1 MTRKQATI
9 AVRSGLND
17 DEQYG
22 CVVPPIHLSSTYNFL
37 DFNEPRAHDYSRRG
51 NPTRDVVQ
59 RALAELEGGAGAVLT
74 NTGMSAIHLVTT
86 VFLKPG
92 DLLVAPHDCY
102 GGSYRLFDSLSK
114 RGAYRVKFV
123 DQGDKAA
130 LAAAL
135 AEKPK
140 LVLVESPSNPLL
152 RVVDIASICQAARE
166 AGAISVVD
174 NTFLSPA
181 LQNPLALGADLVV
194 HSCTKYL
201 NGHSDVVAGAVIS
214 KDAAMA
220 TDMAW
225 WANNIGVTGAAFDS
239 YLLLRGLRTL
249 SPRIAAAQRNA
260 LAIVDYLQQQP
271 LVKKL
276 YHPSLPENAGHEFA
290 VRQQRGFGA
299 MLSFEIDADEAKLR
313 RFLKALQL
321 FTLAESLG
329 GVESLISHT
338 ATMTHAG
345 MSAEARAA
353 AGISDTLLRISVGIE
368 DHEDLIADLDN
379 AFRIAAEE

>member
-22 CVVPPIHLSSTYNFL
+22 CVVPPIHLSSTYNFT

-59 RALAELEGGAGAVLT
+59 RALAELEGGAGAVMT
-74 NTGMSAIHLVTT
+74 NTGMSAIHLVCT

-102 GGSYRLFDSLSK
+102 GGSYRLFDSMSK

-123 DQGDKAA
+123 DQGDEAA
-130 LAAAL
+130 LEAAL

-152 RVVDIASICQAARE
+152 RVVDIASICKAATE
-166 AGAISVVD
+166 AGAVTVVD

-181 LQNPLALGADLVV
+181 LQNPLALGADLVL

-201 NGHSDVVAGAVIS
+201 NGHSDVVAGAVIA
-214 KDAAMA
+214 KDPALV
-220 TDMAW
+220 TELAW
-225 WANNIGVTGAAFDS
+225 WANNIGVTGSAFDS
-239 YLLLRGLRTL
+239 YLLLRGMRTL
-249 SPRIAAAQRNA
+249 APRMAAAQRNA
-260 LAIVDYLQQQP
+260 LAIVDYLKQQP

-276 YHPSLPENAGHEFA
+276 YHPSLPENAGHQFA
-290 VRQQRGFGA
+290 VRQQKGFGA
-299 MLSFEIDADEAKLR
+299 MLSFEFDGDEAALR
-313 RFLKALQL
+313 CFLKALEL

-353 AGISDTLLRISVGIE
+353 AGISETLLRISVGIE

-379 AFRIAAEE
+379 AFRIAAKR

>member
-1 MTRKQATI
+1 MTRKPATI

-22 CVVPPIHLSSTYNFL
+22 CVVPPIHLSTTYNFL

-59 RALAELEGGAGAVLT
+59 RTLAELEGGAGAVLT

-123 DQGDKAA
+123 DQGDPVALQAA
-130 LAAAL
+130 LD
-135 AEKPK
+135 ENPK
-140 LVLVESPSNPLL
+140 LVLIESPSNPLL
-152 RVVDIASICQAARE
+152 RVVDISAICAAARA

-174 NTFLSPA
+174 NTFMSPA
-181 LQNPLALGADLVV
+181 LQNPLALGADLVI

-201 NGHSDVVAGAVIS
+201 NGHSDVVAGAVIA
-214 KDAAMA
+214 KDPQLA
-220 TDMAW
+220 TDLAW

-239 YLLLRGLRTL
+239 YLLLRGIRTL

-260 LAIVDYLQQQP
+260 LAIVEYLKQQKQ
-271 LVKKL
+271 VKKL
-276 YHPSLPENAGHEFA
+276 YHPSLPENAGHEHA

-299 MLSFEIDADEAKLR
+299 MLSFEIDGDEALLR
-313 RFLKALQL
+313 RFLKALRL

-353 AGISDTLLRISVGIE
+353 AGISDTLLRVSVGIE

-379 AFRIAAEE
+379 AFRIAAEG

>member
-102 GGSYRLFDSLSK
+102 GGSYRLFDSLAK

-123 DQGDKAA
+123 DQGDRAA
-130 LAAAL
+130 LDAAL

-152 RVVDIASICQAARE
+152 RVVDIAAICEAARA
-166 AGAISVVD
+166 AGAVSVVD

-181 LQNPLALGADLVV
+181 LQNPLALGADLVI

-201 NGHSDVVAGAVIS
+201 NGHSDVVAGAVIA
-214 KDAAMA
+214 KDPALV
-220 TDMAW
+220 TELAW

-249 SPRIAAAQRNA
+249 APRMAAAQRNA
-260 LAIVDYLQQQP
+260 LAIVSYLQQQP

-276 YHPSLPENAGHEFA
+276 YHPSLPENAGHEHA
-290 VRQQRGFGA
+290 ARQQRGFGA
-299 MLSFEIDADEAKLR
+299 MLSFELDSDEALLR

-353 AGISDTLLRISVGIE
+353 AGISETLLRVSVGIE

-379 AFRIAAEE
+379 AFRTASEG

>member
-102 GGSYRLFDSLSK
+102 GGSYRLFDSMAK

-123 DQGDKAA
+123 DQGDRAA
-130 LAAAL
+130 LDAAL
-135 AEKPK
+135 TEKPK

-152 RVVDIASICQAARE
+152 RVVDIAAICEAARG
-166 AGAISVVD
+166 AGAVSVVD

-181 LQNPLALGADLVV
+181 LQNPLALGADLVI

-201 NGHSDVVAGAVIS
+201 NGHSDVVAGAVIA
-214 KDAAMA
+214 KDPARV
-220 TDMAW
+220 TELAW

-249 SPRIAAAQRNA
+249 APRMAAAQRNA
-260 LAIVDYLQQQP
+260 LAIVSYLQQQP

-276 YHPSLPENAGHEFA
+276 YHPSLPENAGHEYA
-290 VRQQRGFGA
+290 ARQQRGFGA
-299 MLSFEIDADEAKLR
+299 MLSFELDGDEALLR

-353 AGISDTLLRISVGIE
+353 AGISETLLRISVGIE

-379 AFRIAAEE
+379 AFRTASEG

>member
-22 CVVPPIHLSSTYNFL
+22 CVVPPIHLSTTYNFT

-59 RALAELEGGAGAVLT
+59 RALAELEGGAGAVMT
-74 NTGMSAIHLVTT
+74 NTGMSAIHLVCT

-102 GGSYRLFDSLSK
+102 GGSYRLFDSLSQ

-123 DQGDKAA
+123 DQGD
-130 LAAAL
+130 AAAL
-135 AEKPK
+135 QAALDEKPK
-140 LVLVESPSNPLL
+140 LVLIESPSNPLL
-152 RVVDIASICQAARE
+152 RVVDIAAICQAA
-166 AGAISVVD
+166 AAVGAVSVVD

-181 LQNPLALGADLVV
+181 LQNPLALGADLVI

-214 KDAAMA
+214 KDPRHV
-220 TDMAW
+220 TELAW

-249 SPRIAAAQRNA
+249 APRMAAAQRNA
-260 LAIVDYLQQQP
+260 LAIVEYLKQQP
-271 LVKKL
+271 RVKKL
-276 YHPSLPENAGHEFA
+276 YHPSLPENTGHQFA
-290 VRQQRGFGA
+290 VRQQKGFGA
-299 MLSFEIDADEAKLR
+299 MLSFEFDGDEAALR
-313 RFLKALQL
+313 RFLKALEL

-353 AGISDTLLRISVGIE
+353 AGISETLLRISVGIE

-379 AFRIAAEE
+379 AFQVAGKR

>member
-130 LAAAL
+130 LQAAL

-152 RVVDIASICQAARE
+152 RVVDIAAICQVARE

-181 LQNPLALGADLVV
+181 LQNPLALGADLVL

-201 NGHSDVVAGAVIS
+201 NGHSDVVAGVVIA
-214 KDAAMA
+214 KDPALV
-220 TDMAW
+220 TELAW

-249 SPRIAAAQRNA
+249 APRMAAAQRNA
-260 LAIVDYLQQQP
+260 LAIVDYLKQQP

-276 YHPSLPENAGHEFA
+276 YHPSLPENAGHEYA

-299 MLSFEIDADEAKLR
+299 MLSFELDADENRLR

-353 AGISDTLLRISVGIE
+353 AGISETLLRISVGIE

-379 AFRIAAEE
+379 AFRIAAEG

>member
-123 DQGDKAA
+123 DQGDEAA

-135 AEKPK
+135 EEKPK

-152 RVVDIASICQAARE
+152 RVVDIAAICAAARA
-166 AGAISVVD
+166 AGAVSVVD

-181 LQNPLALGADLVV
+181 LQNPLALGADLVI

-201 NGHSDVVAGAVIS
+201 NGHSDVVAGAVIA
-214 KDAAMA
+214 KDPALV
-220 TDMAW
+220 TELAW

-249 SPRIAAAQRNA
+249 APRMAAAQRNA
-260 LAIVDYLQQQP
+260 LAIVDYLKQQP

-276 YHPSLPENAGHEFA
+276 YHPSLPENAGHQFA
-290 VRQQRGFGA
+290 ARQQRGFGA
-299 MLSFEIDADEAKLR
+299 MLSFELDADEARLR

-345 MSAEARAA
+345 MSADARAA
-353 AGISDTLLRISVGIE
+353 AGISDSLLRISVGIE

-379 AFRIAAEE
+379 AFRIAAEG

>member
-114 RGAYRVKFV
+114 RGVYRVKFV
-123 DQGDKAA
+123 DQGDEAA

-152 RVVDIASICQAARE
+152 RVVDIAAICAAARA
-166 AGAISVVD
+166 AGAVSVVD

-181 LQNPLALGADLVV
+181 LQNPLALGADLVI

-201 NGHSDVVAGAVIS
+201 NGHSDVVAGAVIA
-214 KDAAMA
+214 KDPALV
-220 TDMAW
+220 TELAW

-249 SPRIAAAQRNA
+249 APRMAAAQRNA
-260 LAIVDYLQQQP
+260 LAIVDYLKQQP

-276 YHPSLPENAGHEFA
+276 YHPSLPENAGHQFA
-290 VRQQRGFGA
+290 ARQQRGFGA
-299 MLSFEIDADEAKLR
+299 MLSFELDADEARLR

-345 MSAEARAA
+345 MSADARAA
-353 AGISDTLLRISVGIE
+353 AGISDSLLRISVGIE

-379 AFRIAAEE
+379 AFRIAAEG

>member
-22 CVVPPIHLSSTYNFL
+22 CVVPPIHLSSTYNFT

-59 RALAELEGGAGAVLT
+59 RALAELEGGAGAVMT
-74 NTGMSAIHLVTT
+74 NTGMSAIHLVCT

-123 DQGDKAA
+123 DQGDEAA
-130 LAAAL
+130 LRAAL
-135 AEKPK
+135 AEQPK

-152 RVVDIASICQAARE
+152 RVVDIESICRAAQQ
-166 AGAISVVD
+166 AGALTVVD

-181 LQNPLALGADLVV
+181 LQNPLALGADLVI

-201 NGHSDVVAGAVIS
+201 NGHSDVVAGAVIA
-214 KDAAMA
+214 KDPALV
-220 TDMAW
+220 TELAW

-249 SPRIAAAQRNA
+249 APRMAAAQRNA
-260 LAIVDYLQQQP
+260 LAIVDYLKQQP

-276 YHPSLPENAGHEFA
+276 YHPSLPENAGHQFA
-290 VRQQRGFGA
+290 VKQQKGFGA
-299 MLSFEIDADEAKLR
+299 MLSFEFDGDEQALR
-313 RFLKALQL
+313 RFLKALEL

-353 AGISDTLLRISVGIE
+353 AGISETLLRISVGIE

-379 AFRIAAEE
+379 AFRIAAER